1 MKLKLQ
7 LLEAQLETQIAR
19 ALLYA
24 GALGKWMLTSVI
36 VGVLCGLLGTA
47 FHLGVDYVTALRMQH
62 RWLLYC
68 LPLAGLGIVGLY
80 HMFRVDGQSTNSI
93 IREVQTG
100 NGLKIALIPA
110 IFFST
115 LLTHLCGGSAGREG
129 AALQMGGTIGFEIG
143 KLLHLD
149 DRDRRTAT
157 MTGMA
162 AFFAALFGTPMAATV
177 FAMAVISVGLLYHV
191 ALIPCLVA
199 SLTAYAISLLAGVTP
214 TRFAVTAPALEFVM
228 LLKVSALAALSA
240 WVSSLFCE
248 VLHRTEHGMQ
258 KLLPKQWARILAG
271 AALLI
276 GLSALFPSGDYN
288 GAGGEVI
295 RRAVEDGSAVPTAF
309 LLKILFTCITL
320 AAGFKGGE
328 VVPSFFIGATFGCAV
343 GPLLGI
349 PAGFAA
355 SVGLIAVFCGAV
367 NCPLAS
373 TFLAVELFGA
383 DGLLYYALACA
394 LSYVLS
400 GYDGLYSSQRILY
413 DKLKAQYIDVHTNAH
428 HEGQHTPMEEKYR

>member
-47 FHLGVDYVTALRMQH
+47 FHLGVDYVTALRMQY

-214 TRFAVTAPALEFVM
+214 TRFAVAAPTLEFVM
-228 LLKVSALAALSA
+228 LLKV
-240 WVSSLFCE
+240 
-248 VLHRTEHGMQ
+248 
-258 KLLPKQWARILAG
+258 
-271 AALLI
+271 
-276 GLSALFPSGDYN
+276 
-288 GAGGEVI
+288 
-295 RRAVEDGSAVPTAF
+295 
-309 LLKILFTCITL
+309 
-320 AAGFKGGE
+320 
-328 VVPSFFIGATFGCAV
+328 
-343 GPLLGI
+343 
-349 PAGFAA
+349 
-355 SVGLIAVFCGAV
+355 
-367 NCPLAS
+367 
-373 TFLAVELFGA
+373 
-383 DGLLYYALACA
+383 
-394 LSYVLS
+394 
-400 GYDGLYSSQRILY
+400 
-413 DKLKAQYIDVHTNAH
+413 
-428 HEGQHTPMEEKYR
+428 